1 MLLASLDA
9 GLLAA
14 APQAISVDFDAT
26 FLVQFVLFAGLTLV
40 LKPLL
45 FDPMLKLF
53 EERERRIDGAKMQAR
68 KIDEKSASALTK
80 YETEMAKARAT
91 ANAERDQAF
100 NVMQNILQ
108 AHGDVQAMFA
118 IIPAVLPQVKAGK
131 LKALAVTG
139 LRRSAIAPEV
149 PSVAELGYPQLES
162 LAWIGLLAPAGTPA
176 EIVNRLQ
183 GEGAKAMRAPETR
196 ELLGKQGFD
205 VVAGT
210 PAEFSAWIRAE
221 QAKWSKVIRASGA
234 TAD

>member
-91 ANAERDQAF
+91 ANAERE
-100 NVMQNILQ
+100 
-108 AHGDVQAMFA
+108 
-118 IIPAVLPQVKAGK
+118 K
-131 LKALAVTG
+131 
-139 LRRSAIAPEV
+139 
-149 PSVAELGYPQLES
+149 
-162 LAWIGLLAPAGTPA
+162 
-176 EIVNRLQ
+176 
-183 GEGAKAMRAPETR
+183 
-196 ELLGKQGFD
+196 
-205 VVAGT
+205 
-210 PAEFSAWIRAE
+210 IRAE
-221 QAKWSKVIRASGA
+221 ALRKEQEILGAMRTAAAQTLENGKKAALADAKRVRATL
-234 TAD
+234 TAQSAGLARDLAGRVLGREVQS